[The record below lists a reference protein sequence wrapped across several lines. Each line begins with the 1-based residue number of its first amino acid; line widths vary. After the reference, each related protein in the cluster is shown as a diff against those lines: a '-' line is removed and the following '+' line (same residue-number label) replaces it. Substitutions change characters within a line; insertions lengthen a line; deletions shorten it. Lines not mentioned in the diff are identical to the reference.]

1 MTTFSVPAGKYIPLA
16 AWLNPTPLG
25 EIVGAVASASPT
37 RVTIVPAAA
46 EASVAEAPEMVVDVP
61 IVGTIRY
68 CSVDAVAL
76 LAVTH
81 TDTRSCTVTSP
92 VEVKIVSPFTI
103 TAVADT
109 ILLSSVPDICA
120 PAWLYHTPLW

>member
-1 MTTFSVPAGKYIPLA
+1 MTTLSVPAGKYIPLA

-37 RVTIVPAAA
+37 KVTIVPAAA

-68 CSVDAVAL
+68 CRVDAVAL

-92 VEVKIVSPFTI
+92 VEVNIVLPFTM

-109 ILLSSVPDICA
+109 ILLSSSPEICA
-120 PAWLYHTPLW
+120 PVWLYHTPLW

>member
-1 MTTFSVPAGKYIPLA
+1 MTTLSVPAGKYIPLA

-37 RVTIVPAAA
+37 KVTIVPAAA

-68 CSVDAVAL
+68 CRVDAVAL

-109 ILLSSVPDICA
+109 ILLSSIPDICA
-120 PAWLYHTPLW
+120 PAWLYHTLLW